1 MNTFLFKT
9 TTILLA
15 GAVSSAGASFL
26 LNKNET
32 ATETPVIT
40 EETIPTPTSTP
51 TPIPTPVPT
60 IAPTPTPT
68 ITPTPTPEIELQS
81 LGDFRITAYC
91 NCSKCCG
98 KWAGGPTAS
107 GTIPKEG
114 RTIAVD
120 KRVIPLGTEVI
131 INGHTYI
138 AEDTGSAIKGNRI
151 DMYYNSHSEALDYGV
166 QYKEVYIRV

>member
-9 TTILLA
+9 TALLLT
-15 GAVSSAGASFL
+15 GAVSSAGTSFL
-26 LNKNET
+26 LHKNET
-32 ATETPVIT
+32 PTKTSVIT
-40 EETIPTPTSTP
+40 EETIPTP
-51 TPIPTPVPT
+51 IPTPT
-60 IAPTPTPT
+60 PTPTPT
-68 ITPTPTPEIELQS
+68 ITPIPTPEIELQS

-107 GTIPKEG
+107 GAMPKEG

-120 KRVIPLGTEVI
+120 KRVIPLGTEVV

-151 DMYYNSHSEALDYGV
+151 DMYYNSHSEALDFGV
-166 QYKEVYIRV
+166 QYEEVYISG

>member
-1 MNTFLFKT
+1 MNTFLTKT
-9 TTILLA
+9 TGLLLA
-15 GAVSSAGASFL
+15 GAVSSTGASL
-26 LNKNET
+26 LLHKNERPK
-32 ATETPVIT
+32 ETPVIT
-40 EETIPTPTSTP
+40 EETIPTPTPIP
-51 TPIPTPVPT
+51 TPIP
-60 IAPTPTPT
+60 
-68 ITPTPTPEIELQS
+68 TPTPTPEIELQS
-81 LGDFRITAYC
+81 LGQFRLTAYC

-107 GTIPKEG
+107 GTMPKEG

-120 KRVIPLGTEVI
+120 KRVIPLGTEVV

-166 QYKEVYIRV
+166 QYKEVYISRG